1 MAYRVFFSHSGRDG
15 AWTKYIAERAMAVG
29 VETYLYEH
37 DPQPGQL
44 IAEKVKQA
52 IAKADALVVLLT
64 KDGQASSY
72 VQQEI
77 GFAAGKGK
85 LIVPLVEPG
94 ASENGLAMLQGREYI
109 PFDLN
114 NSAPALASLLDYL
127 TRLKTSKEESQGALA
142 FLGLLVGLAWLSSQ
156 K

>member
-1 MAYRVFFSHSGRDG
+1 M
-15 AWTKYIAERAMAVG
+15 
-29 VETYLYEH
+29 
-37 DPQPGQL
+37 
-44 IAEKVKQA
+44 KQA
-52 IAKADALVVLLT
+52 IARADALVVLLT

-77 GFAAGKGK
+77 GFAEAKGK

-94 ASENGLAMLQGREYI
+94 VSEQGLAMLQGREYI

-114 NSAPALASLLDYL
+114 NPAPALASLLNYL

-142 FLGLLVGLAWLSSQ
+142 FIGLLVWNSVAQHYEVNGPTRSRTGIGRL
-156 K
+156 KVCCVNR